1 MCSSDLFPSHDSRA
15 DYQELTNDTGID
27 FIANPD
33 IITQESNALISA
45 LWFETKKGDVGW
57 RNVTYHSTIANALET
72 IAERETKRKLSS
84 INIDL
89 TELAK
94 ELETL
99 RKEFLLEV
107 DKRG

>member
-1 MCSSDLFPSHDSRA
+1 M
-15 DYQELTNDTGID
+15 
-27 FIANPD
+27 
-33 IITQESNALISA
+33 
-45 LWFETKKGDVGW
+45 
-57 RNVTYHSTIANALET
+57 TYNSTIANALET

-84 INIDL
+84 INIDIA
-89 TELAK
+89 ELAK

>member
-1 MCSSDLFPSHDSRA
+1 MILVINITENFRIDNDDLCYIVQQR
-15 DYQELTNDTGID
+15 
-27 FIANPD
+27 
-33 IITQESNALISA
+33 
-45 LWFETKKGDVGW
+45 FETKKGDVGW

>member
-1 MCSSDLFPSHDSRA
+1 MQQR
-15 DYQELTNDTGID
+15 
-27 FIANPD
+27 
-33 IITQESNALISA
+33 
-45 LWFETKKGDVGW
+45 FETKKGDVGW

-89 TELAK
+89 TELA
-94 ELETL
+94 ETL
-99 RKEFLLEV
+99 ESVRKEFLLEV

>member
-1 MCSSDLFPSHDSRA
+1 MINITENFRVDNDDLCYIVQQR
-15 DYQELTNDTGID
+15 
-27 FIANPD
+27 
-33 IITQESNALISA
+33 
-45 LWFETKKGDVGW
+45 FETKKGDVGW
-57 RNVTYHSTIANALET
+57 HNVTYHSTIANALET
-72 IAERETKRKLSS
+72 IAERETKRKLTS

-94 ELETL
+94 ELESV

>member
-1 MCSSDLFPSHDSRA
+1 MINVTDNFRIDNDDLCYIMQQR
-15 DYQELTNDTGID
+15 
-27 FIANPD
+27 
-33 IITQESNALISA
+33 
-45 LWFETKKGDVGW
+45 FETKKGDVGW

-89 TELAK
+89 TELA
-94 ELETL
+94 ETL
-99 RKEFLLEV
+99 ESVRKEFLLEV